1 MNKYDD
7 FFGNDPWESID
18 EPCYPEGHRLYLD
31 DDRFW
36 VSMDKDGRI
45 LFFIHDNSC
54 GEINPPENL
63 AGIKIDYIR
72 YTNNASRLTCTL
84 TSNDPDLK
92 SKFSIVTKDIV
103 YKCSGLKG
111 AVLFRKVIKLIYSWA
126 SFLQPQRNG
135 LSDSEY
141 IGLWGELYTLA
152 EFVMKNYSPID
163 AMRFWVGP
171 EGKKQDFTFN
181 ELSIEV
187 KTSFSSDARKITI
200 SSLEQLELITK
211 KLYILHVI
219 ANPSDNYQGLSLKD
233 LYEKCKSYVNENLT
247 CELIFL
253 QKISDMYAK
262 ASLKQLHSKNLL
274 LSENIYEVTDSF
286 PCLRAKDIPSSI
298 TGVKYDL
305 LISAIRNYESKQS
318 VEEVIKN
325 G

>member
-7 FFGNDPWESID
+7 FFSNDPWESIS

-31 DDRFW
+31 DNRFW
-36 VSMDKDGRI
+36 VSMDEDGRI
-45 LFFIHDNSC
+45 LFFIHENSYHQ
-54 GEINPPENL
+54 ISPPENL
-63 AGIKIDYIR
+63 AGIKIDFIKYV
-72 YTNNASRLTCTL
+72 NNTSRLICTL
-84 TSNDPDLK
+84 TSNDPDIK

-111 AVLFRKVIKLIYSWA
+111 GVLFRTVIKLIDSWA

-135 LSDSEY
+135 LSESEY
-141 IGLWGELYTLA
+141 IGLWGELYILV
-152 EFVMKNYSPID
+152 EFVLKNYSPLD
-163 AMRFWVGP
+163 AMSFWVGP
-171 EGKKQDFTFN
+171 EGKKQDFTFKD
-181 ELSIEV
+181 LAIEV

-219 ANPSDNYQGLSLKD
+219 ANPSDNYLGLSLQE
-233 LYEKCKSYVNENLT
+233 LYEECKSYVKESLK

-253 QKISDMYAK
+253 QKISDMYSK
-262 ASLKQLHSKNLL
+262 ASLRQLNSKNLL
-274 LSENIYEVTDSF
+274 LSETIYEVTDSF
-286 PCLRAKDIPSSI
+286 PCIRAKDIPVSV

-305 LISAIRNYESKQS
+305 LISGIRDYESKQT